1 MYKLSSRS
9 RIINNDERLA
19 ALREG
24 GAVYVGGKPVKRDP
38 VRYRIVG
45 NVQPLGGKDLLLV
58 PEGDRTKEQ
67 YNVWSENRDQAMQTG
82 DLVLRLGVVF
92 QIQGTEPWGSYTK
105 ARMMAVDLGLDKAAL
120 FDTTG
125 LEKWSLAPSP

>member
-1 MYKLSSRS
+1 MYPLSKSS

-24 GAVYVGGKPVKRDP
+24 GVVYVDGKPVKRDP
-38 VRYRIVG
+38 LRYRIVG

-67 YNVWSENRDQAMQTG
+67 YNIWSENRDLAMVTG

-92 QIQGTEPWGSYTK
+92 QVQGTEPWGSYTK
-105 ARMMAVDLGLDKAAL
+105 ARMMAVDLGPDKAAL

-125 LEKWSLAPSP
+125 VEKWSLAPSQ